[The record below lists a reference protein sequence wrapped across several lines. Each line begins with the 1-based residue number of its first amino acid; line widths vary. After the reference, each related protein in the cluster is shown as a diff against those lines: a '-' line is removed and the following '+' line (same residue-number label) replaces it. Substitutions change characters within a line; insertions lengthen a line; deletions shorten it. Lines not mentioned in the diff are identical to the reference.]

1 MGAQLVELA
10 DALDPSQLRHPSGE
24 ARSPS
29 RPTIGAIEIFDP
41 FTGGAGCG
49 ASIALKRSRLGCD

>member
-1 MGAQLVELA
+1 M
-10 DALDPSQLRHPSGE
+10 HPSGE
-24 ARSPS
+24 AAHPF

-41 FTGGAGCG
+41 FTEGAGCG